1 MGGYVAVAYAAQYPA
16 EALEWAQRVDRL
28 RLSGSGGL
36 FAQALAGVA
45 EQEPDMALQLALDT
59 RGPTQEWAVSSVI
72 NAIAGQDPQLAMRYL
87 EKMPAGQNRSQVA
100 TQIALRWAQ
109 SDPGAAIAWLGSLGD
124 RNARQNGFSQI
135 GAELAQRDIET
146 AVRLTDQIPADS
158 RAMWIANVANG
169 YAQYDVEAAVQW
181 MKKSQSAPGYPQ
193 ALPSFLWTLAQQDPD
208 AAFSFAT
215 QAGDDDRERDQ
226 AIASVV
232 QAAAQQTPA
241 TAAKWIAHISDENI
255 RRAAVTQV
263 VGQWAAY
270 DLSGARKW
278 ASSLDTGLLRD
289 AALTS
294 LIAYSSS
301 SLEEVEPLIMQ
312 IQSGD
317 ARMEAVMQAA
327 LRLSS
332 EDPEAARDLL
342 RRHPLDPPHQQ
353 QLDTFRQRAGK
364 GW

>member
-1 MGGYVAVAYAAQYPA
+1 VAAPYAAQYPA
-16 EALEWAQRVDRL
+16 EALEWAQRVDRS
-28 RLSGSGGL
+28 RFGGSGL
-36 FAQALAGVA
+36 WAQALAGVA
-45 EQEPDMALQLALDT
+45 ERDPDLALQLALDAG
-59 RGPTQEWAVSSVI
+59 RPMQELAISTVI
-72 NAIAGQDPQLAMRYL
+72 NTIAARDPQLAMRSL

-100 TQIALRWAQ
+100 AQIASRWAQ
-109 SDPGAAIAWLGSLGD
+109 SDPAAAIAWLGSLGD
-124 RNARQNGFSQI
+124 RNARQIGFTQM
-135 GAELAQRDIET
+135 GAELAQSNIET
-146 AVRLTDQIPADS
+146 AIRLTDQIPADS
-158 RAMWIANVANG
+158 RAMWIANVASG

-181 MKKSQSAPGYPQ
+181 MKKNQSAPGYRQ
-193 ALPSFLWTLAQQDPD
+193 ALPNFLWTLAQQDPD

-232 QAAAQQTPA
+232 QAVAQQTPA

-270 DLSGARKW
+270 DLPGARKW

-301 SLEEVEPLIMQ
+301 SLEDVEPLIMQ
-312 IQSGD
+312 IQSGE

-353 QLDTFRQRAGK
+353 QLDAFRQRAGK